1 MPVSAASAL
10 NVAGTDTDARDYT
23 TASWTPTRGKV
34 YLLAFAVL
42 DLGGS
47 PTVPS
52 VSGNNITWTRVGN
65 DVGGTTTQPAMAVWS
80 GVADASSTAG
90 AITFT
95 GAVSAGQT
103 ADGAIWGLVELT
115 EVDWGTGDG
124 FVQSGVA
131 STTND
136 TITVTLGAFSDTD
149 NATGAWFLSYD
160 NAGGAL
166 TNTAG
171 SGFALVSGLDASQT
185 MGGDTV
191 RLSFEFRNTND
202 TSVDATASAAND
214 RMLMHAVEIR
224 EGARVRADQAAA
236 TGTANNATAKV
247 AASATNAIATGTANG
262 ATVKVA
268 ASATDAA
275 STGTANGATTTI
287 SGVATAATGTGT
299 ADPAQATILGA
310 ATTATGLGQAADTTG
325 SVAPSAIEAAATGTA
340 TDPAGNVAPATGT
353 ATGTGTGSD
362 PAGTTQ
368 TNPSTATATTAAGD
382 PATTVAL
389 SATEATGVAMA
400 FDATGST
407 ATRTDANATTAT
419 ALGAADNATITV
431 AATATTATGTGSAE
445 NPSATVATSAIAATA
460 TGAAEP
466 ATGTT
471 GTSAGTGSGTATGEA
486 ATGTVSPG
494 AAAAT
499 STGTASD
506 ATVTTSGPGSAN
518 AGTGAATG
526 IAYDASVAQPASP
539 DAGLPIFPRRVAPR
553 RQVYLTRSS
562 HHLVLRWQVG
572 GFGVRVVTRSAPTL
586 VTVHQPQLATRH
598 RVEHQPLVAQQPA
611 VVAAPVT
618 ILEIA
623 GWSTG
628 RRQRIWSRAARA
640 ENRRRHHQAAV
651 VVAALDEL
659 DELV

>member
-247 AASATNAIATGTANG
+247 AASAETATATGTANG

-310 ATTATGLGQAADTTG
+310 ATTATGLGQALD
-325 SVAPSAIEAAATGTA
+325 ATGT
-340 TDPAGNVAPATGT
+340 VAP
-353 ATGTGTGSD
+353 
-362 PAGTTQ
+362 
-368 TNPSTATATTAAGD
+368 
-382 PATTVAL
+382 
-389 SATEATGVAMA
+389 SATEATGLATA

-419 ALGAADNATITV
+419 ALGAAEDATITV
-431 AATATTATGTGSAE
+431 AATANTATGTGSAE
-445 NPSATVATSAIAATA
+445 TPSATVATSATAATG
-460 TGAAEP
+460 TGSAEP

-506 ATVTTSGPGSAN
+506 ATVTTSGPGTAN

-526 IAYDASVAQPASP
+526 IAYDASIAQPASP
-539 DAGLPIFPRRVAPR
+539 DAGLPIFPRRLAPR

>member
-236 TGTANNATAKV
+236 TGTANNATARV
-247 AASATNAIATGTANG
+247 AASAETATATGTASG

-382 PATTVAL
+382 PATTVAP
-389 SATEATGVAMA
+389 SATEATGFATA

-419 ALGAADNATITV
+419 ALGAADDATTTV
-431 AATATTATGTGSAE
+431 AATASTATGTGSAE
-445 NPSATVATSAIAATA
+445 TPSATVATPATAATA
-460 TGAAEP
+460 TGLAEP

-499 STGTASD
+499 STGAASD

-526 IAYDASVAQPASP
+526 TAYDASVAQPASP
-539 DAGLPIFPRRVAPR
+539 DAGLPIFPRRLAPR

>member
-65 DVGGTTTQPAMAVWS
+65 DVGGTTTQPTMAVWS

-247 AASATNAIATGTANG
+247 AASAETATATGTANG

-310 ATTATGLGQAADTTG
+310 ATTATGLGQALD
-325 SVAPSAIEAAATGTA
+325 ATGT
-340 TDPAGNVAPATGT
+340 VAP
-353 ATGTGTGSD
+353 
-362 PAGTTQ
+362 
-368 TNPSTATATTAAGD
+368 
-382 PATTVAL
+382 
-389 SATEATGVAMA
+389 SATEATGLATA

-419 ALGAADNATITV
+419 ALGAAEDATITV
-431 AATATTATGTGSAE
+431 AATANTATGTGSAE
-445 NPSATVATSAIAATA
+445 TPSATVATSATAATG
-460 TGAAEP
+460 TGSAEP

-506 ATVTTSGPGSAN
+506 ATVTTSGPGTAN

-526 IAYDASVAQPASP
+526 IAYDASIAQPASP
-539 DAGLPIFPRRVAPR
+539 DAGLPIFPRRLAPR

-572 GFGVRVVTRSAPTL
+572 GFGVRVVTRSVPTL

>member
-10 NVAGTDTDARDYT
+10 NVAGTDTDARNYT

-52 VSGNNITWTRVGN
+52 VSGNNITWNRVGN
-65 DVGGTTTQPAMAVWS
+65 DVGGTATQPAMAVWS

-90 AITFT
+90 SITFT

-131 STTND
+131 STTAD

-236 TGTANNATAKV
+236 TGTAQGATAKV
-247 AASATNAIATGTANG
+247 AASATTAIA
-262 ATVKVA
+262 
-268 ASATDAA
+268 
-275 STGTANGATTTI
+275 TGTANGATTTI
-287 SGVATAATGTGT
+287 SGAATAATGTGT

-310 ATTATGLGQAADTTG
+310 ATTATGLGQALDATG
-325 SVAPSAIEAAATGTA
+325 SVAPSAIEAAATGNA
-340 TDPAGNVAPATGT
+340 TDPSGNVAPATGT
-353 ATGTGTGSD
+353 ASGTGTGSD

-368 TNPSTATATTAAGD
+368 TNPTTATATTAAGD
-382 PATTVAL
+382 PATTVAP
-389 SATEATGVAMA
+389 SATEATGLATA

-419 ALGAADNATITV
+419 ALGAADDATITV

-445 NPSATVATSAIAATA
+445 TPSATVATPATAATA
-460 TGAAEP
+460 TGSAEP

-526 IAYDASVAQPASP
+526 IAYDASIAQPASP

-586 VTVHQPQLATRH
+586 VTAHQPQLATRH